1 MSEARVVEHFFG
13 VYLLY
18 CLNPKY
24 KGRTYVGYTVD
35 PNRRIKQHNKGKKH
49 GGAWKTSNKGP
60 WTMVLIVH
68 GFPNDVSALRFEWAW
83 QHPHVS
89 RRLRHVPKKKPRE
102 KIYDF
107 HIRVL
112 SEMLSVAPWYRL
124 PLTVR
129 WLNEEFIRPFPVE
142 KQPPNHMPI
151 CHGPVISKK
160 VGSLKKGAIEEQV
173 LNLCNICY
181 ELIDEKQ
188 MRCLNLNCDLNSHI
202 VCLSKY
208 FLQPGEYV
216 PVEGKCP
223 KCKHTFLWG
232 DLVRK
237 YKGCY
242 NNLDMELALDN
253 ANEFYY
259 SDSE

>member
-1 MSEARVVEHFFG
+1 
-13 VYLLY
+13 
-18 CLNPKY
+18 
-24 KGRTYVGYTVD
+24 
-35 PNRRIKQHNKGKKH
+35 
-49 GGAWKTSNKGP
+49 
-60 WTMVLIVH
+60 
-68 GFPNDVSALRFEWAW
+68 
-83 QHPHVS
+83 
-89 RRLRHVPKKKPRE
+89 
-102 KIYDF
+102 
-107 HIRVL
+107 
-112 SEMLSVAPWYRL
+112 MLSVPPWYRL

-129 WLNEEFIRPFPVE
+129 WLNKEFVRPFPVE
-142 KQPPNHMPI
+142 RQPPIHMPI

-160 VGSLKKGAIEEQV
+160 VSSIKKGVIEEQV

-181 ELIDEKQ
+181 ELINEKQ

-202 VCLSKY
+202 VCLSEY

-223 KCKHTFLWG
+223 KCKDTFLWG

-242 NNLDMELALDN
+242 NNLDMELELDN
-253 ANEFYY
+253 VNEFYH